1 VKNRK
6 LTTKFEELGL
16 SAEIIKALKENG
28 FEAPFPIQQE
38 AIPFILR
45 GIDVIGQAHTGTGK
59 TAAFALPILT
69 KIKYNGPIQ
78 SVILAPT
85 RELAVQVAA
94 EIEKFARYTGI
105 RVVSIYGGQ
114 SIGIQHS
121 QLRRGAQIV
130 VATPWKIDR
139 SYQTWFY

>member
-1 VKNRK
+1 MYFPFLLYTKKVKNKK

-59 TAAFALPILT
+59 TAAFALPMLT
-69 KIKYNGPIQ
+69 KIKYNGR
-78 SVILAPT
+78 SNKGASS
-85 RELAVQVAA
+85 
-94 EIEKFARYTGI
+94 TG
-105 RVVSIYGGQ
+105 YC
-114 SIGIQHS
+114 
-121 QLRRGAQIV
+121 
-130 VATPWKIDR
+130 
-139 SYQTWFY
+139 